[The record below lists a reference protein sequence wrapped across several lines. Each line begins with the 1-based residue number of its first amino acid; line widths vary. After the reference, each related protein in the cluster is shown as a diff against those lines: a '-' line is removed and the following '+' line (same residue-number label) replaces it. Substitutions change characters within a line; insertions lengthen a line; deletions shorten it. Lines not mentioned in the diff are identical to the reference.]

1 MLNQDTADSLR
12 MVKTSGVWS
21 VCEGAFHGKAFRL
34 ANNTKRSNM
43 KNHVGAPMVILA
55 LAPPPPPPAADAAD
69 AADAD
74 AADAAAAEPTARKR
88 EREGQEEVLVDLQ
101 LLSQLVEEGEQS
113 SAVFAGVGPPLPHS
127 AAAEAD
133 PAAAAADPAALIG
146 PTGSGV
152 GSAFADSMGPVLAPR
167 VAALDSR
174 APLQVGAALC
184 LSVRLPLRRVRQGLR
199 VDR

>member
-1 MLNQDTADSLR
+1 
-12 MVKTSGVWS
+12 
-21 VCEGAFHGKAFRL
+21 
-34 ANNTKRSNM
+34 
-43 KNHVGAPMVILA
+43 
-55 LAPPPPPPAADAAD
+55 
-69 AADAD
+69 
-74 AADAAAAEPTARKR
+74 
-88 EREGQEEVLVDLQ
+88 VDLQ